1 MAKRKAILLAT
12 EAKLETLAGFESVFY
27 WHDFPTEYEKDI
39 LEFRDLEERSQ
50 QSNIPFSQD
59 LMVRVRATKFTED
72 TLEVGEDI
80 LDDLKALFA
89 DELWGG
95 NAHRTSLTSSRKI
108 VKTSGKK
115 SVTVEMYLTIS
126 YREEL

>member
-1 MAKRKAILLAT
+1 MAKRKAILLAIK
-12 EAKLETLAGFESVFY
+12 AKLETLAGFESVFY

-50 QSNIPFSQD
+50 QINIPYNQD
-59 LMVRVRATKFTED
+59 LMIRVRATKFTED
-72 TLEVGEDI
+72 TLEVGEDT

-89 DELWGG
+89 DETWEG
-95 NAHRTSLTSSRKI
+95 NAHKTSFTNNRKI

-115 SVTVEMYLTIS
+115 SVTVEMDLSIC
-126 YREEL
+126 YREDL